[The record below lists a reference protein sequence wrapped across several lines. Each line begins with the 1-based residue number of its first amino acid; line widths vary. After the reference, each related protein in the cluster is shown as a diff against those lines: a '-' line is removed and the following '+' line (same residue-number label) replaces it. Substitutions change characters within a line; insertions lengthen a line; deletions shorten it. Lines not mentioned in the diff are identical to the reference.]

1 MDEMIEGTR
10 LHPKRV
16 GTHDAE
22 VVMNREV
29 VWRQNGFRSREEAQ
43 RAADRELATHA
54 RAADVWT
61 IGLRSSQLHQA

>member
-1 MDEMIEGTR
+1 
-10 LHPKRV
+10 
-16 GTHDAE
+16 
-22 VVMNREV
+22 MNREV

-61 IGLRSSQLHQA
+61 IGRRSSQLHQA